1 MQSST
6 LVCQNS
12 AIFNSINSAI
22 LNPTNSAILNSFNS
36 AILNSIS
43 SAILRHDFY
52 KSSKILPEKIL
63 NAYIQFI
70 HVAVDHV
77 SLQIDK
83 LLQKS
88 QQMIHWQFRH
98 QLNIKETVALILAQ
112 TKQKGDRDMD
122 FDTNK
127 KKKRRNNK
135 FLVNKSIKR
144 Q

>member
-43 SAILRHDFY
+43 SAILRHYFY

-63 NAYIQFI
+63 NAYIQFMLIAYTVYLCIYGCPI
-70 HVAVDHV
+70 HQPGQTIRWNIHINLFHMNFNYVHIGLQQIWLWEVYFWGATLRDKK
-77 SLQIDK
+77 SL
-83 LLQKS
+83 
-88 QQMIHWQFRH
+88 
-98 QLNIKETVALILAQ
+98 
-112 TKQKGDRDMD
+112 
-122 FDTNK
+122 
-127 KKKRRNNK
+127 
-135 FLVNKSIKR
+135 
-144 Q
+144 